1 LPGFLISMTNLLKS
15 LTSIPAD
22 IVSAQDYEV
31 LAQRFIPAPTY
42 AYIAGGSAQ
51 DETLAANRAAFSQ
64 YVICPRLL
72 RDLSSATT
80 HTFIAGKQFAHPIL
94 LAPVAYQGLVHPGG
108 EIDSARAAA
117 ATDST
122 QILSTLSSHSME
134 DVAAAAPA
142 NKWFQLYFQPAREH
156 TLDLVK
162 RAEAAGYSALVVT
175 LDASIQVP
183 SRRAQRA
190 GFYLPPDISA
200 INLRSYCSDSSTSA
214 SANNIFSLLRNVP
227 SWQDLQWLQAQT
239 KLPIWVKGVLHPED
253 AKALKALGITG
264 IVVSNHG
271 GRGLDGVATS
281 VQMLPLIRGA
291 VGAAFPLLLDSGIR
305 SGKDIFKALAL
316 GADGVLIGRLQIYAL
331 SVAGALGV
339 AHMMKLLREELEVC
353 MAMAGCSAISDIDTT
368 YLIPAVSAP
377 TIGAVHFY
385 GE

>member
-1 LPGFLISMTNLLKS
+1 MPGFFISMTNLLKS

-22 IVSAQDYEV
+22 IVTAQDYEA

-80 HTFIAGKQFAHPIL
+80 HTIIAGKQFAHPIL
-94 LAPVAYQGLVHPGG
+94 LAPVAYQRLVHPGG

-122 QILSTLSSHSME
+122 LILSTLSSHSLE
-134 DVAAAAPA
+134 DVAAATPA
-142 NKWFQLYFQPAREH
+142 NKWFQLYFQPVREH

-183 SRRAQRA
+183 SRRAQHA
-190 GFYLPPDISA
+190 GFYLPPEISA
-200 INLRSYCSDSSTSA
+200 VNLRSYCSESSA
-214 SANNIFSLLRNVP
+214 AAPAKNIFSLLRNAP
-227 SWQDLQWLQAQT
+227 NWQDLQWLQAQT

-281 VQMLPLIRGA
+281 MQMLPLIRGA
-291 VGAAFPLLLDSGIR
+291 VGAEFPLLLDSGIR

-368 YLIPAVSAP
+368 YLMPAVSAP
-377 TIGAVHFY
+377 TIGAVHFS

>member
-1 LPGFLISMTNLLKS
+1 MPGFFISMTDLLKP

-22 IVSAQDYEV
+22 IHSAQDYEV

-51 DETLAANRAAFSQ
+51 DETLAANRAAFSH
-64 YVICPRLL
+64 YAICPRLL
-72 RDLSSATT
+72 RDLSNASTQTVVAAT
-80 HTFIAGKQFAHPIL
+80 QFTHPIL
-94 LAPVAYQGLVHPGG
+94 LAPVAYQGLVHPAG
-108 EIDSARAAA
+108 EIDTVCAAA

-122 QILSTLSSHSME
+122 LILSTLSSHSME

-142 NKWFQLYFQPAREH
+142 NKWFQLYFQPVREH

-183 SRRAQRA
+183 SRRAQHA
-190 GFYLPPDISA
+190 GFHFPPEMSA
-200 INLRSYCSDSSTSA
+200 VNLRSYCSESPVSA
-214 SANNIFSLLRNVP
+214 PAKNTLSQEKSRIFSLMRNAP
-227 SWQDLQWLQAQT
+227 SWQDLQWLQTQT

-253 AKALKALGITG
+253 AKALKTLGITG

-271 GRGLDGVATS
+271 GRSLDGVAAS
-281 VQMLPLIRGA
+281 VQMLPLIRRA
-291 VGAAFPLLLDSGIR
+291 VGAEFPLLLDSGIR

-316 GADGVLIGRLQIYAL
+316 GANGVLIGRLQIYAL

-339 AHMMKLLREELEVC
+339 AHMLKLLREELEVC
-353 MAMAGCSAISDIDTT
+353 MAMAGCSVISDIDAT
-368 YLIPAVSAP
+368 YVMPSVSAS
-377 TIGAVHFY
+377 TF
-385 GE
+385 

>member
-22 IVSAQDYEV
+22 IISAQDYEA

-80 HTFIAGKQFAHPIL
+80 HTVIAGKQFAHPIL

-122 QILSTLSSHSME
+122 LILSTLSSHALE
-134 DVAAAAPA
+134 DVPA
-142 NKWFQLYFQPAREH
+142 NKWFQLYFQPVREH

-183 SRRAQRA
+183 SRRAQHA
-190 GFYLPPDISA
+190 GFYLPPEISA
-200 INLRSYCSDSSTSA
+200 VNLRSYCSDSSTSA
-214 SANNIFSLLRNVP
+214 PAKNIFSLLRNAP
-227 SWQDLQWLQAQT
+227 NWQDLQWLQAQT

-253 AKALKALGITG
+253 AKALKALDITG

-291 VGAAFPLLLDSGIR
+291 VGAEFPLLLDSGIR

-316 GADGVLIGRLQIYAL
+316 GANGVLIGRLQIYAL

-368 YLIPAVSAP
+368 YLMPAVSAP
-377 TIGAVHFY
+377 TIGVVHFS

>member
-1 LPGFLISMTNLLKS
+1 MTNLLKS

-22 IVSAQDYEV
+22 IVTAQDYEA

-80 HTFIAGKQFAHPIL
+80 HTIIAGKQFAHPIL
-94 LAPVAYQGLVHPGG
+94 LAPVAYQRLVHPGG

-122 QILSTLSSHSME
+122 LILSTLSSHSLE
-134 DVAAAAPA
+134 DVAAATPA
-142 NKWFQLYFQPAREH
+142 NKWFQLYFQPVREH

-183 SRRAQRA
+183 SRRAQHA
-190 GFYLPPDISA
+190 GFYLPPEISA
-200 INLRSYCSDSSTSA
+200 VNLRSYCSESSA
-214 SANNIFSLLRNVP
+214 AAPAKNIFSLLRNAP
-227 SWQDLQWLQAQT
+227 NWQDLQWLQAQT

-281 VQMLPLIRGA
+281 MQMLPLIRGA
-291 VGAAFPLLLDSGIR
+291 VGAEFPLLLDSGIR

-368 YLIPAVSAP
+368 YLMPAVSAP
-377 TIGAVHFY
+377 TIGAVHFS